1 MGIPGVPGLLAA
13 GLSGRFPFSML
24 PVALVIAG
32 EAVTGSYG
40 RAGVVSA
47 GFSIAAAVMA
57 PITGRLVDRFGQRRT
72 GSVLLL
78 IFTLAGAGLVAVLA
92 SGRALVLLLPLA
104 VVAGGT
110 LPNVGT
116 YTRVRWTS
124 VTDAAELET
133 VQALES
139 INDEA
144 SFLVGPAAATLI
156 ALANPTASVAS
167 GLALGVLGTAGVLV
181 SRVREGRRPDG
192 VDARS
197 PDAAGASDPVLG
209 RRRWI
214 DVERGLVLLAMV
226 GLGATLNSVLVA
238 TVATTEALG
247 RAGFASVVFALNSG
261 ASFVAAIVVGRMV
274 FRSSPR
280 RRVTL
285 GAAVYAATVVPFAL
299 VSGLIPLALTGAI
312 AGLAIAPLFIQVN
325 AYVAA
330 SSRPDQLTEAFS
342 WIPAAVGVGL
352 ALGSALMGAGVEALG
367 PDRARLGI
375 IAVGALPLVFAALG
389 EVSGLGRARRRDGGP
404 R

>member
-1 MGIPGVPGLLAA
+1 MAVPGARAMLAS

-32 EAVTGSYG
+32 EAATGSYG

-47 GFSIAAAVMA
+47 GFSVAAAVMA
-57 PITGRLVDRFGQRRT
+57 PVTGRLVDRYGQRRT
-72 GSVLLL
+72 GSALLL
-78 IFTLAGAGLVAVLA
+78 VFSAAGSGLVAVLA
-92 SGRALVLLLPLA
+92 SGRALGLLLPLA
-104 VVAGGT
+104 ILAGGT

-116 YTRVRWTS
+116 YTRVRWNS
-124 VTDAAELET
+124 VTSPSELET

-156 ALANPTASVAS
+156 ATVDPTTSVAS
-167 GLALGVLGTAGVLV
+167 GLVLGVIGTIGVLA
-181 SRVREGRRPDG
+181 SRVDEGRRPA
-192 VDARS
+192 V
-197 PDAAGASDPVLG
+197 PEAGPGEGQPV
-209 RRRWI
+209 RRRWL
-214 DVERGLVLLAMV
+214 DVERALILLAMV

-247 RAGFASVVFALNSG
+247 RPGFASVVFALNSG
-261 ASFVAAIVVGRMV
+261 ASFVTAVVVGRMV
-274 FRSSPR
+274 FAAPAR

-285 GAAVYAATVVPFAL
+285 GAAVYAVTVVPFAL
-299 VSGLIPLALTGAI
+299 ASGLPALAIAGAV

-330 SSRPDQLTEAFS
+330 TSRPDELTEAFS

-352 ALGSALMGAGVEALG
+352 ALGSAAMGAGVELLG

-375 IAVGALPLVFAALG
+375 IAVGAVPLVLAVLG
-389 EVSGLGRARRRDGGP
+389 ELRGPSRRGDDDGGA